1 MEPLTR
7 YRRRLD
13 RPVVAVRL
21 DLLAYRIDDVVP
33 SKSLEYLISTRHW
46 LDGTLPDH
54 NVQIARLS
62 ADVREFL
69 NRRGQHAPAL
79 QRAPEPQKE
88 STRVSLG
95 QAYLVEEG
103 IYKKVEAELARHIG
117 PIARHLTKAAAAKAV
132 NFEGF
137 VSRLAAELDSDAER
151 MDIVER
157 CRKLS

>member
-62 ADVREFL
+62 ANVREFL

-79 QRAPEPQKE
+79 QRAPISLRKVF
-88 STRVSLG
+88 TRRWKPSS
-95 QAYLVEEG
+95 
-103 IYKKVEAELARHIG
+103 HD
-117 PIARHLTKAAAAKAV
+117 T
-132 NFEGF
+132 
-137 VSRLAAELDSDAER
+137 SDP
-151 MDIVER
+151 
-157 CRKLS
+157 